1 MTAPE
6 KRLLAVALRYDEP
19 DAPKV
24 VAVGHGLVGQR
35 IIDTALAHGVPL
47 ETNAPLAQAL
57 SSVEVESEIP
67 EQLYEAIAVIIAFIM
82 QAARTPPQPRP
93 SLAPGLTGD
102 LPAQAAG
109 SAPAA

>member
-1 MTAPE
+1 VTAPE

-19 DAPKV
+19 DAPRV
-24 VAVGHGLVGQR
+24 VAVGRGLLGQR

-67 EQLYEAIAVIIAFIM
+67 EQLYEAIAVIIAFVM
-82 QAARTPPQPRP
+82 QAARSPAQPRP
-93 SLAPGLTGD
+93 SLAPGLT
-102 LPAQAAG
+102 AG
-109 SAPAA
+109 PAAPPAGAAREA

>member
-1 MTAPE
+1 VTAPE
-6 KRLLAVALRYDEP
+6 RRLLAVALRYDEP

-24 VAVGHGLVGQR
+24 VAVGRGLVGQR

-67 EQLYEAIAVIIAFIM
+67 EQLYEAIAVIIAFVM
-82 QAARTPPQPRP
+82 QAARSPPQPRP
-93 SLAPGLTGD
+93 SLAPGLTAD
-102 LPAQAAG
+102 LPVRAA
-109 SAPAA
+109 AADGAA